1 METASAHGL
10 VVAGR
15 EAVRAGDFD
24 GAARSLEAALAIE
37 PSPEAY
43 DTLAYLGYVDD
54 DFEEAR
60 RLWELAYHG
69 YLAAG
74 DLRGAGLAAVLLA
87 GTLYDGFLDEP
98 GSRKCPG
105 RAGELLNQAG
115 RCVER
120 GYFALAL
127 VACHVRDAHALEQS
141 AVVAL
146 ELALEFGDPDL

>member
-1 METASAHGL
+1 VETASAHRL

-24 GAARSLEAALAIE
+24 AAARSLEAALAIE
-37 PSPEAY
+37 PTPEAY

-98 GSRKCPG
+98 GRVSG
-105 RAGELLNQAG
+105 SG
-115 RCVER
+115 V
-120 GYFALAL
+120 LAS
-127 VACHVRDAHALEQS
+127 C
-141 AVVAL
+141 
-146 ELALEFGDPDL
+146 